1 MFTRRALKVVLFL
14 LALLLCAFALAE
26 EAAPAEDPAWL
37 DGDSNS
43 LRQAQQRLIDLGLL
57 QGHADGA
64 YGPKTEAALTEYQQQ
79 NGLEASGHLDPATLE
94 ALTHVD
100 PANATAKDI
109 QQRLI
114 DLGYLEGY
122 ADGIIGP
129 KSTDAMRLF
138 QRLNGLSVTGK
149 TDAAT
154 LEALFSGE
162 AIAVPATLRDGSE
175 GEAVEKLQ
183 RRLALYGFYD
193 GVVDGQY
200 AQNTVSAVR
209 DFQKHLIE
217 QGYTEGIAD
226 DGVATPLTQFCLYS
240 DQYSTY
246 LRQVLP
252 GESDSE
258 ATRVERRLRNLGY
271 LDAEPDDVLD
281 DYSIEAIKLFQEQCI
296 TQKDGLADQETID
309 ALFSIEAP
317 PAEHCAPH
325 VIASGDVGQVVRGV
339 EAELLASGL
348 TTRVPRGEYDED
360 LEAIISR
367 AREYLESRNS
377 PDAALLADPTTL
389 SVEAVEALDRG
400 LFGFVTADTDN
411 STEMQRVQNRL
422 YTLYYLPRIG
432 VDGMFGRE
440 TRNALKAFQAANDLE
455 ETGKPNEATQQALFS
470 IKAVA
475 KPFPYRIE
483 VSLERQVVEVY
494 QRNMFGQYD
503 LVQTFTCSTGLHNS
517 TPRGIFL
524 EGHPLNRW
532 HHFKKFNCWAQYSFE
547 IDGDILFHSV
557 IYSTN
562 SEKSLRS
569 GSLYALGNPASH
581 GCVRL
586 SVSDA
591 QWLFEHCKYHENVI
605 IIR

>member
-1 MFTRRALKVVLFL
+1 
-14 LALLLCAFALAE
+14 
-26 EAAPAEDPAWL
+26 
-37 DGDSNS
+37 
-43 LRQAQQRLIDLGLL
+43 
-57 QGHADGA
+57 
-64 YGPKTEAALTEYQQQ
+64 
-79 NGLEASGHLDPATLE
+79 
-94 ALTHVD
+94 
-100 PANATAKDI
+100 
-109 QQRLI
+109 
-114 DLGYLEGY
+114 
-122 ADGIIGP
+122 
-129 KSTDAMRLF
+129 MRLF

-389 SVEAVEALDRG
+389 SVEAVKALDRG